1 MDRFVVALILG
12 STFMHAGW
20 NLLARRQRC
29 ETSFFERML
38 LVTVLAGLVPA
49 AMSEAAMSEAAT
61 RSLTPIAWACVVG
74 SWLCCG
80 MYYFFLARAYE
91 SADFTVVY
99 PVARSL
105 PVVLVALGD
114 MVRGRYPSPAG
125 WSGMLLVVSGC
136 FLVSLRSSRDVNVR
150 RYLDRAHLWMLFTAL
165 GTVGY
170 TLLDKVAAE
179 TMQQGPTTAARYGYV
194 FFLVSYLA
202 FSVLLRVLGR
212 GEQRPASIGWRDPAI
227 AAALNFG
234 AYWLVLWAYQLSTFA
249 SYIVALR
256 QFSIV
261 IGVVLALA
269 IFKEK
274 EPGIRL
280 AGTLVITVGLV
291 VVSLFSG

>member
-1 MDRFVVALILG
+1 MDLFVVALVLG

-29 ETSFFERML
+29 ESSFFERIL
-38 LVTVLAGLVPA
+38 LVSVLVGFVP
-49 AMSEAAMSEAAT
+49 AAMSEAAT
-61 RSLTPIAWACVVG
+61 RSLTPTAWACVVG
-74 SWLCCG
+74 SGLCCG
-80 MYYFFLARAYE
+80 VYYFFLARAYE

-125 WSGMLLVVSGC
+125 GFGMLLVVSGC
-136 FLVSLRSSRDVNVR
+136 FLVSLRSSRDMGIR

-179 TMQQGPTTAARYGYV
+179 TVQQGPATAARYGYV
-194 FFLVSYLA
+194 FFLVSYLG
-202 FSVLLRVLGR
+202 FSVLLMVLGR
-212 GEQRPASIGWRDPAI
+212 GEQRRPTSIGWREPAV

-280 AGTLVITVGLV
+280 AGTLVITAGLV
-291 VVSLFSG
+291 VVSLLGG